1 MIMRRIFATTAILLG
16 LSVTAHADILAAGS
30 MYGGPTQNTAVCYL
44 FNGGTG
50 PVGIV
55 SNQIFREGQP
65 AVNLALSFDSCGATL
80 APNSSCGIAVNNIAN
95 GAAHLCKFVLSPSA
109 DNVRGGFELRNGLV
123 VLTNVDLR

>member
-65 AVNLALSFDSCGATL
+65 AVNLLLNFDSCGATL

-95 GAAHLCKFVLSPSA
+95 GFAHACKFVLSPSA
-109 DNVRGGFELRNGLV
+109 AAVRGGFEARAGLTVLKNMELR
-123 VLTNVDLR
+123 